1 MTVAPN
7 PAKDYAV
14 FRYETNGAASITS
27 AVLQI
32 YSPQGGL
39 MYSTAPV
46 VVPGSYVVGPVR
58 WDLSQVS
65 SGMYLARMLITT
77 DDGAT
82 HQSTA
87 KVIVR

>member
-1 MTVAPN
+1 MTLAPN

-14 FRYETNGAASITS
+14 FRYETNGTANITS

-39 MYSTAPV
+39 VYSVRPTIAS
-46 VVPGSYVVGPVR
+46 GSYVVGPVR
-58 WDLSQVS
+58 WDLSQVGA
-65 SGMYLARMLITT
+65 GMYLARMLVTT
-77 DDGAT
+77 DDGET